1 MAKPELAELL
11 VPDAATWRAWLEENH
26 ASSPGVRIVLRK
38 AEGRTTEL
46 SYEQAVMEALCF
58 GWIDGQASRRDEK
71 TWRVRMT
78 PRRSRSNWSQSN
90 VERVALLE
98 SEGRMTDAGRA
109 VVDSAKAD
117 GRWPG

>member
-1 MAKPELAELL
+1 MGKPELPELL
-11 VPDAATWRAWLEENH
+11 VPDASAWRVWLEENH
-26 ASSPGVRIVLRK
+26 ATSPGVRIVLHK
-38 AEGRTTEL
+38 TEGRTTEL
-46 SYEQAVMEALCF
+46 SYEHAVQEALCF

-78 PRRSRSNWSQSN
+78 PRRSRSNWSKSN

-98 SEGRMTDAGRA
+98 SQGRMTEAGRA
-109 VVDSAKAD
+109 QVASAKAG